1 MECKIDTA
9 EGVQCR
15 ARVADGVQFGSR
27 GYQIEDRDLVGLV
40 L

>member
-1 MECKIDTA
+1 MECKTGVA

-15 ARVADGVQFGSR
+15 TSAADGVQFVSGS
-27 GYQIEDRDLVGLV
+27 YQIEDRDLVGLV